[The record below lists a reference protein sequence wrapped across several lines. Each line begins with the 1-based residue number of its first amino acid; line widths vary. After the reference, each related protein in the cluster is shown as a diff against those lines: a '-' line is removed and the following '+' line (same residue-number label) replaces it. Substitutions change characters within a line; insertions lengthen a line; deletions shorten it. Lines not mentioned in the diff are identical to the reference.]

1 MLTEA
6 AIRAVDYIGVPE
18 RRRLAA
24 EDGKP
29 LPDAAAL
36 DPRVSVAGVLVT
48 YTVLMFAVGILG
60 AVLGAAG
67 VLKSSAATKAELS
80 AISFVGAG
88 AVVQVV
94 RIMVIFPLL
103 RGVRRGQWHPSRQ
116 WHAALAYP
124 RDTDF
129 ILQAVVVLVFLLLYH
144 G

>member
-24 EDGKP
+24 ADGKP
-29 LPDAAAL
+29 LADAATL

-48 YTVLMFAVGILG
+48 HSVLMIAVLLAG

-67 VLKSSAATKAELS
+67 VLNSPAATKAELS

-88 AVVQVV
+88 AVVQLVRVV
-94 RIMVIFPLL
+94 VIYPLL
-103 RGVRRGQWHPSRQ
+103 RGVKKGHWHPSKG
-116 WHAALAYP
+116 WHQILAYP

-129 ILQAVVVLVFLLLYH
+129 ILQAVVVLVVLLLYH